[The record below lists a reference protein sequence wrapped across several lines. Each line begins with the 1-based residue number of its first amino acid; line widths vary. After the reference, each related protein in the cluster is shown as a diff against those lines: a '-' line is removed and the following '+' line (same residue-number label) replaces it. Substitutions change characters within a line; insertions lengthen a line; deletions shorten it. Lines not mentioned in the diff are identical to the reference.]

1 MIEKKTY
8 TQYYEQEE
16 FLSQI
21 EKFNNENLLIEE
33 IIFDDDAQQIHR
45 TINEY
50 DKQNRIIHSIQY
62 DENNELI
69 EDKKNFFI
77 ESNKEV
83 YSETLFPD
91 NSITK
96 EYRERS
102 ENKLL
107 IKWTDEDDEFEG
119 SEERILNEKGLTI
132 QLIQTNFM
140 NKITAFYEYEY
151 DEKNQM
157 IKAVEKDDRKK
168 FLKAY
173 AFTYDNEGNKT
184 VEEELNKKDKIIS
197 RIIHQYENDKIIKTK
212 AAEGD
217 THFYYNN
224 ELLIKEETLYP
235 DGSANVIVYSYNEN
249 KDITEEKHYDIS
261 QGNEIQEY
269 FLQKQIR
276 YEYNKN

>member
-1 MIEKKTY
+1 MSLFLKHQNFHGKKEK
-8 TQYYEQEE
+8 YYGKKDRK
-16 FLSQI
+16 LL
-21 EKFNNENLLIEE
+21 NLLIEE

-62 DENNELI
+62 DENNKLI

-151 DEKNQM
+151 DEKDQM

-212 AAEGD
+212 ATEGD

-224 ELLIKEETLYP
+224 ELLIKEETLNP

>member
-1 MIEKKTY
+1 
-8 TQYYEQEE
+8 
-16 FLSQI
+16 
-21 EKFNNENLLIEE
+21 
-33 IIFDDDAQQIHR
+33 
-45 TINEY
+45 
-50 DKQNRIIHSIQY
+50 
-62 DENNELI
+62 
-69 EDKKNFFI
+69 
-77 ESNKEV
+77 
-83 YSETLFPD
+83 
-91 NSITK
+91 
-96 EYRERS
+96 
-102 ENKLL
+102 
-107 IKWTDEDDEFEG
+107 
-119 SEERILNEKGLTI
+119 
-132 QLIQTNFM
+132 M

-151 DEKNQM
+151 DEKDQM